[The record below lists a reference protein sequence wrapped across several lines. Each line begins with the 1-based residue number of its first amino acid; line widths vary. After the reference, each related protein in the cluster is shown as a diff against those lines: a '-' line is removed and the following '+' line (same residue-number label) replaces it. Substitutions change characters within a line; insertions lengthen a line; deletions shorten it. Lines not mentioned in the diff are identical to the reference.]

1 MVQFLVFVSPV
12 APGLLLERNIYVLV
26 IFCKRTLALKMD
38 KKKDP
43 CLLLDFSAVLQEK
56 HNMFWKM
63 KNIGCN
69 ISLNL
74 EMQL

>member
-1 MVQFLVFVSPV
+1 MSWLF
-12 APGLLLERNIYVLV
+12 
-26 IFCKRTLALKMD
+26 FCKRTLALKMD